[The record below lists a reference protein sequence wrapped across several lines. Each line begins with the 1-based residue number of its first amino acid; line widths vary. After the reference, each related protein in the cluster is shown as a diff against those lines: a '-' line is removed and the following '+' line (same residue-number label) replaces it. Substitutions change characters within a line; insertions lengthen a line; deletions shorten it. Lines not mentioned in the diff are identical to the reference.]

1 MVRNT
6 IPPVDNANHQVG
18 DKSTEDSDAN
28 EDEGLLNFGT
38 EPREQNTEARQEP
51 AHDVDHDP
59 NPAELR
65 VPSVG
70 VIGSGFIHHI
80 IGGLQRGLAR
90 GLVIETENVDAELI
104 SPFSNRSA
112 HVNIAVLK
120 QTDPL
125 GPEILLALG
134 GAYVAGGCGE
144 HSLSQAPQP
153 NLEISMGHRG
163 LGSVAQLV
171 ATGRPRH
178 PLLLALVF
186 SLLTYIHTLKTRT
199 LLVANTPGLRDARRC
214 LCPVRQ
220 SDRLPGHPAEQ
231 PPVPPVYTAFGLLVV
246 PGYITY
252 KRRTLNLEAKVN
264 QQWSQELGAAGRL
277 IVALFFLPSLLLSSE
292 TRGPPVWRCVP
303 FFFPSSGVPPS
314 LPSPRFYL
322 ALSAFPSTR
331 HTNQPHSNMAAG
343 LLCSNHG
350 TYRFGKGM
358 MPKAYRLSREA
369 MAVIMEQYASQLADQ
384 YGADAAAHMIAN
396 NSGNT
401 GPRAQ
406 THTRGSGLSGLSGM
420 GSGGGGGGGGAYA
433 QMPPNP
439 FSPNP
444 TPAASASDLNLAG
457 PRPHHDEDGEG
468 EGGIR
473 MGMAASRRAT
483 SEGVGGNMRSTSHWI
498 SGRRGGGS
506 ELFFFFCVVGLHRG
520 RGAGVV
526 VRLKSR
532 GIALG

>member
-1 MVRNT
+1 M
-6 IPPVDNANHQVG
+6 ALL
-18 DKSTEDSDAN
+18 
-28 EDEGLLNFGT
+28 GL
-38 EPREQNTEARQEP
+38 R
-51 AHDVDHDP
+51 
-59 NPAELR
+59 
-65 VPSVG
+65 
-70 VIGSGFIHHI
+70 
-80 IGGLQRGLAR
+80 
-90 GLVIETENVDAELI
+90 
-104 SPFSNRSA
+104 NRSTRA
-112 HVNIAVLK
+112 AGLK
-120 QTDPL
+120 YYC
-125 GPEILLALG
+125 LA

-406 THTRGSGLSGLSGM
+406 THTRGTGSGLSGLGS
-420 GSGGGGGGGGAYA
+420 GSGGGGVSADRSNSVGSAVEGPRDTSPRCTAASPVPLARECSGSSA

-444 TPAASASDLNLAG
+444 RRLRIGPQPRRPAAA
-457 PRPHHDEDGEG
+457 HQDEDGDQEG
-468 EGGIR
+468 DGYSYEYGGVEEGD
-473 MGMAASRRAT
+473 
-483 SEGVGGNMRSTSHWI
+483 E
-498 SGRRGGGS
+498 RGGGAGQHAKYES
-506 ELFFFFCVVGLHRG
+506 FDI
-520 RGAGVV
+520 GAA
-526 VRLKSR
+526 RF
-532 GIALG
+532 